1 MDDVC
6 SKIVRVQMLINGI
19 TVNDLAKT
27 VGVSRQ
33 YLWSVLS
40 GRVENKRVENLIYKG
55 VTSDGE

>member
-40 GRVENKRVENLIYKG
+40 GRVINKRVENLIYQG

>member
-6 SKIVRVQMLINGI
+6 SRIVKVQMVINGI
-19 TVNDLAKT
+19 TVKDLAKT

>member
-40 GRVENKRVENLIYKG
+40 GRVVNKRVERLIYQG

>member
-6 SKIVRVQMLINGI
+6 SKIVKVQMVINGI

>member
-40 GRVENKRVENLIYKG
+40 GRVVNKRVENLIYKG

>member
-6 SKIVRVQMLINGI
+6 SKIVKVQMVMNGI